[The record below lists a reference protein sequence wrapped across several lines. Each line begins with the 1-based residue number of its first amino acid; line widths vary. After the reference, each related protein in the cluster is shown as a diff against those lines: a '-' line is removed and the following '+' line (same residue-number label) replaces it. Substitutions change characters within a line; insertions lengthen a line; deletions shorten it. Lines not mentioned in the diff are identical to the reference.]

1 MIFTAVI
8 SFLSSLL
15 FSTAIPPRFISNLRL
30 KYGESILVS
39 IRHCERLT
47 EKLQKAKCDV
57 EFLRCCLIY
66 NLMPTFVNIHL
77 WKSSLKK
84 SEQYRSLQRN
94 CVLREFESRQ
104 KQARKLEKQIS
115 SILIELEKHLSSVD
129 FTNVKKLFHDSAK
142 KIHTKMMPIH
152 QKKLEK
158 LNRGPVGQNYEK
170 MKSKLIHN
178 VSSYTLSSAEER
190 LLCRGWEF
198 CIENKI
204 SNFLEFETDIEL
216 NAMKIESHC
225 HSTVFRLICRHIH
238 NASQQLMRTSK
249 HKKTRNLSDEE
260 LAALKSLKSN
270 DSIVICKADKGN
282 CIVILDKESYTRKAE
297 EILKGKQFELLKD
310 DKFHRKREEE
320 LNKYVYSL
328 LKEGVIDQK
337 LRYHLQSTCSSL
349 SVFYGLPK
357 VHKTGYPIRPI
368 ISTIGSYQYQLSK
381 YLARKIREARPQA
394 NSYIKDSFEFVKKIK
409 DTVLEKDKQY
419 IMCSFDVESLYTNVP
434 VEEAIEIT
442 LDFMYKTKKVIDVPF
457 NREQLKTL
465 LNLSIRD
472 APFRFQNKV
481 YKQVDGVAMGNP
493 LAPIIADLWMQKI
506 EEKLNRFSTNKPM
519 IWLRYV
525 DDVFCLFTISK
536 TKIEEFHTRID
547 KWHKNLKFTLVFEE
561 DNSISFLDVLVTR
574 QEDKL
579 ATSMYRKPTHTGLY
593 MLWDSCQNRRYKL
606 GLIRTLV
613 IRIYRI
619 CSTETA
625 KKEELDTLRSTLLD
639 NGYPLHII
647 RRGIKEGEVL
657 IKRMSQTEN
666 NNNASN
672 ERKKVIFLPIQYYG
686 QESIVFASRVKK
698 ICQKLLPTL
707 DIQFCFRKHM
717 SLKSI
722 FLPKLKG
729 KDEKKTN
736 KNLVYSIPCTGC
748 DKVYIG
754 ETSRMKETRM
764 NEHKAKAR
772 LLSAD
777 SKIVEHILE
786 HNHSFDFSN
795 ASTLARESDWRKRVI
810 KESIMSQKTLGR
822 AINDTKHTIRV
833 VG

>member
-1 MIFTAVI
+1 
-8 SFLSSLL
+8 
-15 FSTAIPPRFISNLRL
+15 
-30 KYGESILVS
+30 
-39 IRHCERLT
+39 
-47 EKLQKAKCDV
+47 
-57 EFLRCCLIY
+57 
-66 NLMPTFVNIHL
+66 MPTFVNIRL

-84 SEQYRSLQRN
+84 SEQYKSLQRN

-104 KQARKLEKQIS
+104 KQARKLEKQVS
-115 SILIELEKHLSSVD
+115 SIVVDLEKHLSSVD
-129 FTNVKKLFHDSAK
+129 YINVKKLFHDSAQRV
-142 KIHTKMMPIH
+142 HTKVMSIH

-158 LNRGPVGQNYEK
+158 LNRGPIGQNYEE

-178 VSSYTLSSAEER
+178 ISSYTLSPAEER
-190 LLCRGWEF
+190 LLCRGWDF

-204 SNFLEFETDIEL
+204 SNFLELETDIEL

-225 HSTVFRLICRHIH
+225 HSSVFRSICRHIH

-249 HKKTRNLSDEE
+249 HKKIRNLSDEE
-260 LAALKSLKSN
+260 LSALKSLKSN
-270 DSIVICKADKGN
+270 NNIVICKADKGN
-282 CIVILDKESYTRKAE
+282 CIVILDKESYMSKAE
-297 EILKGKQFELLKD
+297 EILKGKQFEMLKD

-320 LNKYVYSL
+320 LNRYVYSL
-328 LKEGVIDQK
+328 LKEGVIDRK
-337 LRYHLQSTCSSL
+337 LRFQLQSTCSSL

-381 YLARKIREARPQA
+381 YLARAIRDARPQA

-409 DTVLEKDKQY
+409 DTILEKEKVY

-442 LDFMYKTKKVIDVPF
+442 LDFIYKPKKVIDVPF
-457 NREQLKTL
+457 NREQLNTL

-472 APFRFQNKV
+472 APFRFQNKI

-493 LAPIIADLWMQKI
+493 LAPIIADLWMQKM

-536 TKIEEFHTRID
+536 TKIEAFHSRIN
-547 KWHKNLKFTLVFEE
+547 KWHKNLNFTLEFEE
-561 DNSISFLDVLVTR
+561 NNSIAFLDVLVTR
-574 QEDKL
+574 EENQL
-579 ATSMYRKPTHTGLY
+579 ITSLYRKPTHTGLY

-625 KKEELDTLRSTLLD
+625 TKKEINTLRSTLAD

-647 RRGIKEGEVL
+647 RRGIKEGEIL
-657 IKRMSQTEN
+657 IKRMSHTEKN
-666 NNNASN
+666 NTSN
-672 ERKKVIFLPIQYYG
+672 EKRKKVIFFTIQYYG
-686 QESIVFASRVKK
+686 QESIIFAARVKK
-698 ICQKLLPTL
+698 ICQKLLPHL
-707 DIQFCFRKHM
+707 VIQFCFRKHM

-729 KDEKKTN
+729 KDENKKN
-736 KNLVYSIPCTGC
+736 KNLVYSIPCMDC

-754 ETSRMKETRM
+754 ETSRMKDTRM
-764 NEHKAKAR
+764 DEHKAKVK
-772 LLSAD
+772 LLSSD

-786 HNHSFDFSN
+786 HNHKFDFSN
-795 ASTLARESDWRKRVI
+795 ASTLALETDWRKRVI
-810 KESIMSQKTLGR
+810 KESIMTYRTLGR
-822 AINDTKHTIRV
+822 SINDTKHTIRI